1 VEGNPID
8 SLAILALPRASWDI
22 EMGKYVV
29 EGRNWGWK
37 TDGGETDSESCEI
50 AFHIHALHYSVNDVL
65 GRIHSAIGR

>member
-1 VEGNPID
+1 
-8 SLAILALPRASWDI
+8 
-22 EMGKYVV
+22 MGKYVV